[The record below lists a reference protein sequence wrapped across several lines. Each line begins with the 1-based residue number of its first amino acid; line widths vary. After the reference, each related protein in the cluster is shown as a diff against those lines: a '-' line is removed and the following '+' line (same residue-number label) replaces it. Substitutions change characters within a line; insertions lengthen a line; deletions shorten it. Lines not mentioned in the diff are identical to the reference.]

1 MSNNTNQNQIPKQ
14 TYQIEFDLLTT
25 PLPHAIDIL
34 CNIGDFAI
42 LQNRYYIYTSLSKQ
56 KIIAKLKKH
65 LIKDEQVLVKQ
76 VDDVELFEDSPSQLS
91 KTKGITYQQA
101 SEIAIQRVNQFLDDI
116 YTELQNQ
123 ISNKSS

>member
-1 MSNNTNQNQIPKQ
+1 MTNKNTSFKQ
-14 TYQIEFDLLTT
+14 TYQIQFDLITT
-25 PLPHAIDIL
+25 PLPYAIDIL
-34 CNIGDFAI
+34 YNIGDFAI

>member
-14 TYQIEFDLLTT
+14 TYQIQFDLITT
-25 PLPHAIDIL
+25 PLPYAIDLL
-34 CNIGDFAI
+34 CSIGDFAI
-42 LQNRYYIYTSLSKQ
+42 LQNKYYIYTSLTKQ

-65 LIKDEQVLVKQ
+65 LTKDEQVLVKQ

>member
-1 MSNNTNQNQIPKQ
+1 MTNKNTSFKQ
-14 TYQIEFDLLTT
+14 TYQIQFDLLTT

-42 LQNRYYIYTSLSKQ
+42 LQNKYYIYTSLSKKQ
-56 KIIAKLKKH
+56 IITKLKKY
-65 LIKDEQVLVKQ
+65 LVKDEQVLVKQ
-76 VDDVELFEDSPSQLS
+76 VNDVEIFDDPSSQLS
-91 KTKGITYQQA
+91 KTEGITYRQA
-101 SEIAIQRVNQFLDDI
+101 SEMAIQRVNQFLDDI